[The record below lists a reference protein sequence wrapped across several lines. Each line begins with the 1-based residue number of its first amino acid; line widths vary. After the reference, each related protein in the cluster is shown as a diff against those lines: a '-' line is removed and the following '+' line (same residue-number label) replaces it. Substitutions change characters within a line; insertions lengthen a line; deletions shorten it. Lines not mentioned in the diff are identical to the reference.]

1 VVCTFMTLITK
12 QIRVHRFGS
21 RQENGSAL
29 ESPQSFGQKDKQ
41 MPRIPD
47 TDVSLFREIY
57 GFMGDY
63 FTEEEVNEIGAI
75 ADRLKVMIESA
86 KQREQE
92 HLKAMGWD

>member
-1 VVCTFMTLITK
+1 MTLILNC
-12 QIRVHRFGS
+12 IGMSRFGD
-21 RQENGSAL
+21 RQEHGSVL
-29 ESPQSFGQKDKQ
+29 ESAQSFSRKDQQ

-47 TDVSLFREIY
+47 TDVSLFREMY

-63 FTEEEVNEIGAI
+63 FTEEEVREIGAI
-75 ADRLKVMIESA
+75 ADRLQVMIEAA

>member
-1 VVCTFMTLITK
+1 
-12 QIRVHRFGS
+12 
-21 RQENGSAL
+21 
-29 ESPQSFGQKDKQ
+29 

-47 TDVSLFREIY
+47 TDVSLFRELY

-63 FTEEEVNEIGAI
+63 FTEEEVSEIGAI
-75 ADRLKVMIESA
+75 ADRLKVMVEAA